1 MRSRLLLRSGG
12 WLVLLALLTH
22 LFVAH
27 HDGMAD
33 LVLCVDPDGHMTV
46 ESIFDHPHTFFLP
59 SGEAET
65 KITSAGDAC
74 EHVDLSWGH
83 PASYTHDVPAP
94 PGSMQREVNFLPWH
108 SQLRVAL
115 PVHRPWGQSPP
126 HATPPPSQHALLAST
141 CLLI

>member
-1 MRSRLLLRSGG
+1 MRSHRFLTRSSG

-33 LVLCVDPDGHMTV
+33 LVLCIGPDGQMVV
-46 ESIFDHPHTFFLP
+46 ESIFDHGHAPQNAL
-59 SGEAET
+59 AEET
-65 KITSAGDAC
+65 VRTATETC

-83 PASYTHDVPAP
+83 PASYTHDVPSP
-94 PGSMQREVNFLPWH
+94 PGVAQIPSETLLPWH
-108 SQLRVAL
+108 TQLRVAL

-126 HATPPPSQHALLAST
+126 HAIPPPQQQAVLTST
-141 CLLI
+141 ILLI